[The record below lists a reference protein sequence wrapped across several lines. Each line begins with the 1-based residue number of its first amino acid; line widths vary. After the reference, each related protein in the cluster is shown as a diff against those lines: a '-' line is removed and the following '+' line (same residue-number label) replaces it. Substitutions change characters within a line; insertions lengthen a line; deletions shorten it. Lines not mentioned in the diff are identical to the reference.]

1 MNKATI
7 IKDLGELESLGFEY
21 TYGAWEKPLSCVCS
35 KKVGFVGKGWEG
47 LG

>member
-1 MNKATI
+1 MNKTTI

-35 KKVGFVGKGWEG
+35 GKLGLWAKGGKV
-47 LG
+47 